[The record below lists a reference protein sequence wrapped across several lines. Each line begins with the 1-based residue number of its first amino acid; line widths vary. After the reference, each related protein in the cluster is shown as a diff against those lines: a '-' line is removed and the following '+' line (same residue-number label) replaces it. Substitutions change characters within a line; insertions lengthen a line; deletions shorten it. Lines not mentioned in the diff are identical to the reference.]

1 MYKIFFYLLPLLIIF
16 TGCVS
21 PKPSKENKKIENKNK
36 KIFEQEDTLIM
47 FALRA
52 EQLRDY
58 KSASLIFDSIYEK
71 SNKIEYLY
79 RSLQNLLVLKENE
92 KVIEK
97 VDETLGD
104 TLDNYPLI
112 RLKIIALIQ
121 LKRLGEAQ
129 KLAIN
134 LVEVSKSADDYILV
148 SEIYLKQEQYD
159 IAVKYL
165 ESAYFQNYN
174 EKILDKISIILYVN
188 LDRKKDAIA
197 MLETHTRVHSCSVLI
212 CKRLIAFYSNDDNLD
227 GLLSVYIRYYQI
239 DSSPEIAKQ
248 IVQLY
253 GYKKEYMKL
262 ILFLQESGSDD
273 KTLLKLYVSSR
284 NYVKAFP
291 LAQKL
296 YEENGDIDYLGE
308 SIIYEYE
315 IQKNKNDKKFLQR
328 ISDKFETLLTQDN
341 STLYLNY
348 YGYILIDHDVDVE
361 KGMRYIKKALKI
373 EPNSAYYLDSLAWG
387 YYKLGKCKESFN
399 IIQKVIT
406 LDGGDDPEVLKH
418 YELIKKCVKNYKG
431 KK

>member
-1 MYKIFFYLLPLLIIF
+1 MYKMFFYLLALLIVF

-21 PKPSKENKKIENKNK
+21 PKPSEENKKIEKKNK
-36 KIFEQEDTLIM
+36 KVFEQEDALIM
-47 FALRA
+47 FGLRA

-58 KSASLIFDSIYEK
+58 KSASLIFDNIYEK
-71 SNKIEYLY
+71 SNKVEYLY

-97 VDETLGD
+97 IDKALGN

-121 LKRLGEAQ
+121 LEKVDEAQ
-129 KLAIN
+129 QLAIN
-134 LVEVSKSADDYILV
+134 LVKVSKSADDYILV
-148 SEIYLKQEQYD
+148 ADIYLKQEQYD

-174 EKILDKISIILYVN
+174 ERILDKISIILYVN

-197 MLETHTRVHSCSVLI
+197 ILETHTRVHSCSVPI

-227 GLLSVYIRYYQI
+227 GLLSAYLRYYQI
-239 DSSPEIAKQ
+239 DSSPEISKQ

-253 GYKKEYMKL
+253 GYKKDYMKL
-262 ILFLQESGSDD
+262 ILFLQKSGSDD
-273 KTLLKLYVSSR
+273 KTLLQLYVSSK
-284 NYVKAFP
+284 NYAKAFP

-296 YEENGDIDYLGE
+296 YEENGDIDYFGE

-315 IQKNKNDKKFLQR
+315 VQKNKNDKKFLKI
-328 ISDKFETLLTQDN
+328 ISNKFEKLLAQD
-341 STLYLNY
+341 SRTLYLNY
-348 YGYILIDHDVDVE
+348 YGYILIDHNVDVK
-361 KGMRYIKKALKI
+361 KGMRYVKKALKI

-387 YYKLGKCKESFN
+387 YYKLGKCKESLS